1 MGEFPPLPDDLARP
15 IGELKEAIVNH
26 KVSGWA
32 EVSQNDLLVWL
43 GALRGL
49 ALSRE

>member
-1 MGEFPPLPDDLARP
+1 MGDFPALPDDLARP
-15 IGELKEAIVNH
+15 IAELKEAILNH

-32 EVSQNDLLVWL
+32 DVSQNDLVVWL

-49 ALSRE
+49 ALSRA